1 MLLRRVPA
9 EGLHLGV
16 ELHAKEIPVAQ
27 RVRSNQAKHGLAGA
41 VTYVDEIELRLD
53 ETVERCE

>member
-1 MLLRRVPA
+1 MLLRRVPT

-16 ELHAKEIPVAQ
+16 ELHAKAIPIAQ
-27 RVRSNQAKHGLAGA
+27 RVRSNQAKHGLVGT
-41 VTYVDEIELRLD
+41 VTHTDEIELRLD